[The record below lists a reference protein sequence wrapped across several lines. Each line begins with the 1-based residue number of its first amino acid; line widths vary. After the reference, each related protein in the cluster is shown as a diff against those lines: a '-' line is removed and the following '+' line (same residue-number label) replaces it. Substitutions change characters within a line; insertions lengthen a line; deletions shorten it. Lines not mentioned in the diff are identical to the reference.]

1 MAVIWLL
8 MPALTFPQDDFWYQ
22 RDFPKEEFAQ
32 RWAKVFE
39 KLGTK
44 AVYGR
49 KTSIDALRI
58 PHKLPRTGWKF

>member
-8 MPALTFPQDDFWYQ
+8 MLALTFAQEDFWYQ

-39 KLGTK
+39 KLGTE

-49 KTSIDALRI
+49 KTFIY
-58 PHKLPRTGWKF
+58 

>member
-8 MPALTFPQDDFWYQ
+8 MLALTFAQEDFWYQ

-39 KLGTK
+39 KLGTE

-49 KTSIDALRI
+49 KTFIYELRI
-58 PHKLPRTGWKF
+58 PY